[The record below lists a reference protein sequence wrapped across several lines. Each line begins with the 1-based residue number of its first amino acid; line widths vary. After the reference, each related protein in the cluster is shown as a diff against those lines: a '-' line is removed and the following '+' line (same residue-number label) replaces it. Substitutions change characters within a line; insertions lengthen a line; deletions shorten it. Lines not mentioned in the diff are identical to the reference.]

1 MDRILQDYRYYL
13 RMERRLSPNTVAAYG
28 RDVAELLAALELEPR
43 AVRTEDIERYLAS
56 RAGGDSRSEPGMT
69 TQGTRFRV
77 KPGMTTEEPRMTGK
91 TEPGMTGN
99 EEPGVTK
106 EELGMTGTGTGKG
119 HLAAGNSPAKLS
131 KRSQARLLSSLRSFF
146 DWLILEGERK
156 DNPCD
161 RIDAPKLGRYL
172 PEVLSVEEVESILDS
187 VDTNAGWTG
196 LRDRAILEILYGCG
210 LRVSEACSLQISHVY
225 LQEGFVRVVG
235 KGDKERLVP
244 LGELAADAFR
254 NYLDARPQAAEPAF
268 DDVAFD
274 DVAFLNKNGRPL
286 SRVAIFNLVK
296 KQALLAGV
304 RKEISPHTFRHSFA
318 THLIENGADLRVVQE
333 MLGHESILTTEIYT
347 HIDAAT
353 WQRAILDHHPRR

>member
-1 MDRILQDYRYYL
+1 MPSGNRILQDYSYYL

-28 RDVAELLAALELEPR
+28 RDVAELLESLELEPR
-43 AVRTEDIERYLAS
+43 AIRTEDIERYLKL
-56 RAGGDSRSEPGMT
+56 RAEGDSP
-69 TQGTRFRV
+69 V
-77 KPGMTTEEPRMTGK
+77 KPANDEK
-91 TEPGMTGN
+91 
-99 EEPGVTK
+99 
-106 EELGMTGTGTGKG
+106 GT
-119 HLAAGNSPAKLS
+119 LS
-131 KRSQARLLSSLRSFF
+131 KRSQARLLSALRSFF
-146 DWLILEGERK
+146 DWLVLEGERK

-172 PEVLSVEEVESILDS
+172 PEVLSVEEVEQILDS

-210 LRVSEACSLQISHVY
+210 LRVSEACGLLISHVY
-225 LQEGFVRVVG
+225 LAEGFVRVVG

-244 LGELAADAFR
+244 LGEVAADAFKA
-254 NYLDARPQAAEPAF
+254 YLNVRPQAAEP
-268 DDVAFD
+268 AFD

-347 HIDAAT
+347 HIDTAT
-353 WQRAILDHHPRR
+353 WQAAILAHHPRR